1 METVDGHRPGNGH
14 ATEPAGGTFRDVI
27 DLTLLRDDEEYR
39 AGAVRKGADE
49 DAVAELLALDARR
62 RELMHSTEALRARAN
77 AVSKEIGKSDPAERP
92 ARIAEAS
99 RLKTELGELESEL
112 ARVSEE
118 VTSLALTIPN
128 PAHPSVPGGGEE
140 NFETVKEVGE
150 RTPAPAM
157 DHATYGERMGFVDA
171 ERAVRNS
178 GSRFAYIMGAA
189 VQVEFALV
197 QWTLAKLSARGFVPV
212 VPPVLVREEM
222 MVDAGFFP
230 TDRNQVYAIEGDD
243 LFLTGTSE
251 VGLAGL
257 HRGERIDEGDLPSR
271 YVGFSTCFR
280 REAGTYGK
288 DTRGIFRV
296 HQFDKVE
303 MFSYVHPDRSWEE
316 LELLRELQ
324 EEIVSELGLP
334 YRVINVA
341 AGDLGPAAA
350 KKYDLEVWLP
360 SEGRYREITSCS
372 NYTDYSAR
380 RMGTRMKEARGS
392 RLLHTLNG
400 TACAIARTLVF
411 MFENLQEPDGTW
423 VIPEP
428 LRPFLGFDSV
438 PPPG

>member
-1 METVDGHRPGNGH
+1 M
-14 ATEPAGGTFRDVI
+14 I
-27 DLTLLRDDEEYR
+27 DLTLLRDDEDYR
-39 AGAVRKGADE
+39 AGAVRKGAD
-49 DAVAELLALDARR
+49 DATIAQLLTLDARR
-62 RELMHSTEALRARAN
+62 RDLMHRTEALRARAN
-77 AVSKEIGKSDPAERP
+77 AASKEIGQADPSERP
-92 ARIAEAS
+92 AKIAEAS
-99 RLKTELGELESEL
+99 RIKGELAELEKEL
-112 ARVSEE
+112 AEVSEK
-118 VTSLALTIPN
+118 VTAVALTIPN
-128 PAHPSVPGGGEE
+128 PAHPSVPSGGEE

-150 RTPAPAM
+150 RPAPPPM
-157 DHATYGERMGFVDA
+157 DHANYGEHMGFVDS

-178 GSRFAYIMGAA
+178 GSRFAYLMGAA

-197 QWTLAKLSARGFVPV
+197 QWTLAKLSAKGFVPV

-222 MVDAGFFP
+222 MIDAGFFP

-257 HRGERIDEGDLPSR
+257 HRGERIEESDLPSR

-380 RMGTRMKEARGS
+380 RMGTRMKEAKGS

-428 LRPFLGFDSV
+428 LRPYLGFDSV
-438 PPPG
+438 APPAGSH